1 MPRRLSP
8 CGDSRRQGCAT
19 GPIYLP
25 FMHEQSS
32 PAPAIGLSSQYPRAR
47 GWNIQIKGL
56 QNGVVIPWVSGG
68 RPPNPNR
75 DYLWWTLGRGRQGG
89 GAWNGSGEWKQARK
103 SMASHQVVQWPT
115 IVGASMGQVSFYASC
130 TVLLAHRFM

>member
-1 MPRRLSP
+1 MLALCNMRDATQIMDRK
-8 CGDSRRQGCAT
+8 SRRST
-19 GPIYLP
+19 IYLP

-89 GAWNGSGEWKQARK
+89 WHGMGVGNGSKHGNRWRR
-103 SMASHQVVQWPT
+103 
-115 IVGASMGQVSFYASC
+115 IRLYNGQQ
-130 TVLLAHRFM
+130 L